1 MRSITAL
8 SIAND
13 AIRAAVIA
21 DPYSDLPTIKHF
33 QAIPLPNGAV
43 VDGEVVD
50 HDVVAGLLNT
60 LVKRFKFPREDTALV
75 YSSRRMVFREADFPY
90 MSLNDLKSTLP
101 FQAKGMIPLPI
112 EESELDF
119 VPLNVIDSEQG
130 KQLHGIL
137 VATLRNG
144 LEKTARTAEDAGFV
158 ITSIDAGPFALAR
171 LFADTNQ
178 QQTEAVVNIS
188 GNGTDVIVLENGQPA
203 YMRVVP
209 SGADDV
215 TDAIANA
222 LSISFE
228 DAERIKNQIG
238 LQNVT
243 GDERLEKAEEVIRET
258 TAQLIVGIRNTLN
271 LYDVDHAGGTISG
284 VVLTGT
290 GARLIGLPPVLASS
304 INKVVRIGDPFIRFR
319 LSKEVERQNI
329 MAHAID
335 LGAVLGLV
343 IGKKRGERTM
353 SRKNN
358 GSMKQIGSSHRG
370 RRGKIKDNPNPET
383 SDGEKTSILS
393 MNISDIG
400 KALRASS
407 SKPSKKAD
415 LPAEWNVRANLL
427 PRSIVTLNRD
437 RAIKYLLSYVLIVV
451 VVAAIAI
458 SAGMAVRVSW
468 ADHRVEEA
476 QAKTLSLQKEKA
488 EFKDV
493 EDTLNSLSD
502 SQRSRIAALYD
513 EMDWMKVVDSLNGA
527 LPAGGQ
533 YTNLSLSSFQIGGSD
548 ASSHSATSS
557 VWSGNGVISVDFT
570 VLSPDF
576 ISAKDFIGNFAAI
589 PTYKTGY
596 VSSITENSDENG
608 TTYTYTGTVSL
619 KMDTNTT
626 SRSDNAAGADE
637 ANRALQQQ
645 LRDSLNKAAAG
656 ESTDTTDSATAT
668 DETSNE

>member
-8 SIAND
+8 SITND

-101 FQAKGMIPLPI
+101 FQAKGMIPLPT

-119 VPLNVIDSEQG
+119 VPLNVIDSDQG

-137 VATLRNG
+137 GATLRNG

-343 IGKKRGERTM
+343 IGKK
-353 SRKNN
+353 
-358 GSMKQIGSSHRG
+358 
-370 RRGKIKDNPNPET
+370 
-383 SDGEKTSILS
+383 
-393 MNISDIG
+393 
-400 KALRASS
+400 
-407 SKPSKKAD
+407 
-415 LPAEWNVRANLL
+415 
-427 PRSIVTLNRD
+427 PR
-437 RAIKYLLSYVLIVV
+437 
-451 VVAAIAI
+451 
-458 SAGMAVRVSW
+458 
-468 ADHRVEEA
+468 
-476 QAKTLSLQKEKA
+476 
-488 EFKDV
+488 
-493 EDTLNSLSD
+493 
-502 SQRSRIAALYD
+502 
-513 EMDWMKVVDSLNGA
+513 
-527 LPAGGQ
+527 
-533 YTNLSLSSFQIGGSD
+533 
-548 ASSHSATSS
+548 
-557 VWSGNGVISVDFT
+557 
-570 VLSPDF
+570 
-576 ISAKDFIGNFAAI
+576 
-589 PTYKTGY
+589 
-596 VSSITENSDENG
+596 
-608 TTYTYTGTVSL
+608 
-619 KMDTNTT
+619 
-626 SRSDNAAGADE
+626 
-637 ANRALQQQ
+637 
-645 LRDSLNKAAAG
+645 
-656 ESTDTTDSATAT
+656 
-668 DETSNE
+668 

>member
-60 LVKRFKFPREDTALV
+60 LVKRFKFPREDTTLV

-271 LYDVDHAGGTISG
+271 LYDVDHAGGTISC

-343 IGKKRGERTM
+343 IGKK
-353 SRKNN
+353 
-358 GSMKQIGSSHRG
+358 
-370 RRGKIKDNPNPET
+370 
-383 SDGEKTSILS
+383 
-393 MNISDIG
+393 
-400 KALRASS
+400 
-407 SKPSKKAD
+407 
-415 LPAEWNVRANLL
+415 
-427 PRSIVTLNRD
+427 PR
-437 RAIKYLLSYVLIVV
+437 
-451 VVAAIAI
+451 
-458 SAGMAVRVSW
+458 
-468 ADHRVEEA
+468 
-476 QAKTLSLQKEKA
+476 
-488 EFKDV
+488 
-493 EDTLNSLSD
+493 
-502 SQRSRIAALYD
+502 
-513 EMDWMKVVDSLNGA
+513 
-527 LPAGGQ
+527 
-533 YTNLSLSSFQIGGSD
+533 
-548 ASSHSATSS
+548 
-557 VWSGNGVISVDFT
+557 
-570 VLSPDF
+570 
-576 ISAKDFIGNFAAI
+576 
-589 PTYKTGY
+589 
-596 VSSITENSDENG
+596 
-608 TTYTYTGTVSL
+608 
-619 KMDTNTT
+619 
-626 SRSDNAAGADE
+626 
-637 ANRALQQQ
+637 
-645 LRDSLNKAAAG
+645 
-656 ESTDTTDSATAT
+656 
-668 DETSNE
+668 

>member
-271 LYDVDHAGGTISG
+271 MYDVDHADSTISG
-284 VVLTGT
+284 IILTGT

-304 INKVVRIGDPFIRFR
+304 INKMVRIGDPFIRFK

-329 MAHAID
+329 VAHAVD
-335 LGAVLGLV
+335 LGGVLGLV
-343 IGKKRGERTM
+343 IGKK
-353 SRKNN
+353 
-358 GSMKQIGSSHRG
+358 
-370 RRGKIKDNPNPET
+370 
-383 SDGEKTSILS
+383 
-393 MNISDIG
+393 
-400 KALRASS
+400 
-407 SKPSKKAD
+407 
-415 LPAEWNVRANLL
+415 
-427 PRSIVTLNRD
+427 PR
-437 RAIKYLLSYVLIVV
+437 
-451 VVAAIAI
+451 
-458 SAGMAVRVSW
+458 
-468 ADHRVEEA
+468 
-476 QAKTLSLQKEKA
+476 
-488 EFKDV
+488 
-493 EDTLNSLSD
+493 
-502 SQRSRIAALYD
+502 
-513 EMDWMKVVDSLNGA
+513 
-527 LPAGGQ
+527 
-533 YTNLSLSSFQIGGSD
+533 
-548 ASSHSATSS
+548 
-557 VWSGNGVISVDFT
+557 
-570 VLSPDF
+570 
-576 ISAKDFIGNFAAI
+576 
-589 PTYKTGY
+589 
-596 VSSITENSDENG
+596 
-608 TTYTYTGTVSL
+608 
-619 KMDTNTT
+619 
-626 SRSDNAAGADE
+626 
-637 ANRALQQQ
+637 
-645 LRDSLNKAAAG
+645 
-656 ESTDTTDSATAT
+656 
-668 DETSNE
+668 

>member
-43 VDGEVVD
+43 VDGEGVD

-101 FQAKGMIPLPI
+101 FQAKGMIPLPT

-178 QQTEAVVNIS
+178 QQTEAVVNIN
-188 GNGTDVIVLENGQPA
+188 GNCTDVIVLNNGKPA

-215 TDAIANA
+215 SDAIANA

-271 LYDVDHAGGTISG
+271 MYDVDHADSTISG
-284 VVLTGT
+284 IILTGT

-304 INKVVRIGDPFIRFR
+304 INKMVRIGDPFIRFK

-329 MAHAID
+329 VAHAVD
-335 LGAVLGLV
+335 LGGVLGLV
-343 IGKKRGERTM
+343 IGKK
-353 SRKNN
+353 
-358 GSMKQIGSSHRG
+358 
-370 RRGKIKDNPNPET
+370 
-383 SDGEKTSILS
+383 
-393 MNISDIG
+393 
-400 KALRASS
+400 
-407 SKPSKKAD
+407 
-415 LPAEWNVRANLL
+415 
-427 PRSIVTLNRD
+427 PR
-437 RAIKYLLSYVLIVV
+437 
-451 VVAAIAI
+451 
-458 SAGMAVRVSW
+458 
-468 ADHRVEEA
+468 
-476 QAKTLSLQKEKA
+476 
-488 EFKDV
+488 
-493 EDTLNSLSD
+493 
-502 SQRSRIAALYD
+502 
-513 EMDWMKVVDSLNGA
+513 
-527 LPAGGQ
+527 
-533 YTNLSLSSFQIGGSD
+533 
-548 ASSHSATSS
+548 
-557 VWSGNGVISVDFT
+557 
-570 VLSPDF
+570 
-576 ISAKDFIGNFAAI
+576 
-589 PTYKTGY
+589 
-596 VSSITENSDENG
+596 
-608 TTYTYTGTVSL
+608 
-619 KMDTNTT
+619 
-626 SRSDNAAGADE
+626 
-637 ANRALQQQ
+637 
-645 LRDSLNKAAAG
+645 
-656 ESTDTTDSATAT
+656 
-668 DETSNE
+668 

>member
-215 TDAIANA
+215 TDASANA

-238 LQNVT
+238 LQNMT

-290 GARLIGLPPVLASS
+290 GVRLIGLPPVLASS

-343 IGKKRGERTM
+343 IGKK
-353 SRKNN
+353 
-358 GSMKQIGSSHRG
+358 
-370 RRGKIKDNPNPET
+370 
-383 SDGEKTSILS
+383 
-393 MNISDIG
+393 
-400 KALRASS
+400 
-407 SKPSKKAD
+407 
-415 LPAEWNVRANLL
+415 
-427 PRSIVTLNRD
+427 PR
-437 RAIKYLLSYVLIVV
+437 
-451 VVAAIAI
+451 
-458 SAGMAVRVSW
+458 
-468 ADHRVEEA
+468 
-476 QAKTLSLQKEKA
+476 
-488 EFKDV
+488 
-493 EDTLNSLSD
+493 
-502 SQRSRIAALYD
+502 
-513 EMDWMKVVDSLNGA
+513 
-527 LPAGGQ
+527 
-533 YTNLSLSSFQIGGSD
+533 
-548 ASSHSATSS
+548 
-557 VWSGNGVISVDFT
+557 
-570 VLSPDF
+570 
-576 ISAKDFIGNFAAI
+576 
-589 PTYKTGY
+589 
-596 VSSITENSDENG
+596 
-608 TTYTYTGTVSL
+608 
-619 KMDTNTT
+619 
-626 SRSDNAAGADE
+626 
-637 ANRALQQQ
+637 
-645 LRDSLNKAAAG
+645 
-656 ESTDTTDSATAT
+656 
-668 DETSNE
+668 

>member
-144 LEKTARTAEDAGFV
+144 LEKTARTAEGAGFV

-319 LSKEVERQNI
+319 LSKEVERQTI

-343 IGKKRGERTM
+343 IGKK
-353 SRKNN
+353 
-358 GSMKQIGSSHRG
+358 
-370 RRGKIKDNPNPET
+370 
-383 SDGEKTSILS
+383 
-393 MNISDIG
+393 
-400 KALRASS
+400 
-407 SKPSKKAD
+407 
-415 LPAEWNVRANLL
+415 
-427 PRSIVTLNRD
+427 PR
-437 RAIKYLLSYVLIVV
+437 
-451 VVAAIAI
+451 
-458 SAGMAVRVSW
+458 
-468 ADHRVEEA
+468 
-476 QAKTLSLQKEKA
+476 
-488 EFKDV
+488 
-493 EDTLNSLSD
+493 
-502 SQRSRIAALYD
+502 
-513 EMDWMKVVDSLNGA
+513 
-527 LPAGGQ
+527 
-533 YTNLSLSSFQIGGSD
+533 
-548 ASSHSATSS
+548 
-557 VWSGNGVISVDFT
+557 
-570 VLSPDF
+570 
-576 ISAKDFIGNFAAI
+576 
-589 PTYKTGY
+589 
-596 VSSITENSDENG
+596 
-608 TTYTYTGTVSL
+608 
-619 KMDTNTT
+619 
-626 SRSDNAAGADE
+626 
-637 ANRALQQQ
+637 
-645 LRDSLNKAAAG
+645 
-656 ESTDTTDSATAT
+656 
-668 DETSNE
+668 

>member
-290 GARLIGLPPVLASS
+290 SARLIGLPPVLASS

-343 IGKKRGERTM
+343 IGKK
-353 SRKNN
+353 
-358 GSMKQIGSSHRG
+358 
-370 RRGKIKDNPNPET
+370 
-383 SDGEKTSILS
+383 
-393 MNISDIG
+393 
-400 KALRASS
+400 
-407 SKPSKKAD
+407 
-415 LPAEWNVRANLL
+415 
-427 PRSIVTLNRD
+427 PR
-437 RAIKYLLSYVLIVV
+437 
-451 VVAAIAI
+451 
-458 SAGMAVRVSW
+458 
-468 ADHRVEEA
+468 
-476 QAKTLSLQKEKA
+476 
-488 EFKDV
+488 
-493 EDTLNSLSD
+493 
-502 SQRSRIAALYD
+502 
-513 EMDWMKVVDSLNGA
+513 
-527 LPAGGQ
+527 
-533 YTNLSLSSFQIGGSD
+533 
-548 ASSHSATSS
+548 
-557 VWSGNGVISVDFT
+557 
-570 VLSPDF
+570 
-576 ISAKDFIGNFAAI
+576 
-589 PTYKTGY
+589 
-596 VSSITENSDENG
+596 
-608 TTYTYTGTVSL
+608 
-619 KMDTNTT
+619 
-626 SRSDNAAGADE
+626 
-637 ANRALQQQ
+637 
-645 LRDSLNKAAAG
+645 
-656 ESTDTTDSATAT
+656 
-668 DETSNE
+668 

>member
-101 FQAKGMIPLPI
+101 FQAKGMIPLPT

-284 VVLTGT
+284 VVLTRT
-290 GARLIGLPPVLASS
+290 GARLIGLPPVLSSS

-343 IGKKRGERTM
+343 IGKK
-353 SRKNN
+353 
-358 GSMKQIGSSHRG
+358 
-370 RRGKIKDNPNPET
+370 
-383 SDGEKTSILS
+383 
-393 MNISDIG
+393 
-400 KALRASS
+400 
-407 SKPSKKAD
+407 
-415 LPAEWNVRANLL
+415 
-427 PRSIVTLNRD
+427 PR
-437 RAIKYLLSYVLIVV
+437 
-451 VVAAIAI
+451 
-458 SAGMAVRVSW
+458 
-468 ADHRVEEA
+468 
-476 QAKTLSLQKEKA
+476 
-488 EFKDV
+488 
-493 EDTLNSLSD
+493 
-502 SQRSRIAALYD
+502 
-513 EMDWMKVVDSLNGA
+513 
-527 LPAGGQ
+527 
-533 YTNLSLSSFQIGGSD
+533 
-548 ASSHSATSS
+548 
-557 VWSGNGVISVDFT
+557 
-570 VLSPDF
+570 
-576 ISAKDFIGNFAAI
+576 
-589 PTYKTGY
+589 
-596 VSSITENSDENG
+596 
-608 TTYTYTGTVSL
+608 
-619 KMDTNTT
+619 
-626 SRSDNAAGADE
+626 
-637 ANRALQQQ
+637 
-645 LRDSLNKAAAG
+645 
-656 ESTDTTDSATAT
+656 
-668 DETSNE
+668 

>member
-101 FQAKGMIPLPI
+101 FQAKGMIPLPT

-215 TDAIANA
+215 SDAIANA

-271 LYDVDHAGGTISG
+271 MYDVDHADSTISG
-284 VVLTGT
+284 IILTGT
-290 GARLIGLPPVLASS
+290 GARLIGLPPVLAGS
-304 INKVVRIGDPFIRFR
+304 INKMVRIGDPFIRFK

-329 MAHAID
+329 VAHAVD
-335 LGAVLGLV
+335 LGGVLGLV
-343 IGKKRGERTM
+343 IGKK
-353 SRKNN
+353 
-358 GSMKQIGSSHRG
+358 
-370 RRGKIKDNPNPET
+370 
-383 SDGEKTSILS
+383 
-393 MNISDIG
+393 
-400 KALRASS
+400 
-407 SKPSKKAD
+407 
-415 LPAEWNVRANLL
+415 
-427 PRSIVTLNRD
+427 PR
-437 RAIKYLLSYVLIVV
+437 
-451 VVAAIAI
+451 
-458 SAGMAVRVSW
+458 
-468 ADHRVEEA
+468 
-476 QAKTLSLQKEKA
+476 
-488 EFKDV
+488 
-493 EDTLNSLSD
+493 
-502 SQRSRIAALYD
+502 
-513 EMDWMKVVDSLNGA
+513 
-527 LPAGGQ
+527 
-533 YTNLSLSSFQIGGSD
+533 
-548 ASSHSATSS
+548 
-557 VWSGNGVISVDFT
+557 
-570 VLSPDF
+570 
-576 ISAKDFIGNFAAI
+576 
-589 PTYKTGY
+589 
-596 VSSITENSDENG
+596 
-608 TTYTYTGTVSL
+608 
-619 KMDTNTT
+619 
-626 SRSDNAAGADE
+626 
-637 ANRALQQQ
+637 
-645 LRDSLNKAAAG
+645 
-656 ESTDTTDSATAT
+656 
-668 DETSNE
+668 

>member
-284 VVLTGT
+284 VVLTVT

-343 IGKKRGERTM
+343 IGKK
-353 SRKNN
+353 
-358 GSMKQIGSSHRG
+358 
-370 RRGKIKDNPNPET
+370 
-383 SDGEKTSILS
+383 
-393 MNISDIG
+393 
-400 KALRASS
+400 
-407 SKPSKKAD
+407 
-415 LPAEWNVRANLL
+415 
-427 PRSIVTLNRD
+427 PR
-437 RAIKYLLSYVLIVV
+437 
-451 VVAAIAI
+451 
-458 SAGMAVRVSW
+458 
-468 ADHRVEEA
+468 
-476 QAKTLSLQKEKA
+476 
-488 EFKDV
+488 
-493 EDTLNSLSD
+493 
-502 SQRSRIAALYD
+502 
-513 EMDWMKVVDSLNGA
+513 
-527 LPAGGQ
+527 
-533 YTNLSLSSFQIGGSD
+533 
-548 ASSHSATSS
+548 
-557 VWSGNGVISVDFT
+557 
-570 VLSPDF
+570 
-576 ISAKDFIGNFAAI
+576 
-589 PTYKTGY
+589 
-596 VSSITENSDENG
+596 
-608 TTYTYTGTVSL
+608 
-619 KMDTNTT
+619 
-626 SRSDNAAGADE
+626 
-637 ANRALQQQ
+637 
-645 LRDSLNKAAAG
+645 
-656 ESTDTTDSATAT
+656 
-668 DETSNE
+668 

>member
-8 SIAND
+8 SITND

-101 FQAKGMIPLPI
+101 FQAKGMIPLPT

-290 GARLIGLPPVLASS
+290 GTRLIGLPPVLASS

-343 IGKKRGERTM
+343 IGKK
-353 SRKNN
+353 
-358 GSMKQIGSSHRG
+358 
-370 RRGKIKDNPNPET
+370 
-383 SDGEKTSILS
+383 
-393 MNISDIG
+393 
-400 KALRASS
+400 
-407 SKPSKKAD
+407 
-415 LPAEWNVRANLL
+415 
-427 PRSIVTLNRD
+427 PR
-437 RAIKYLLSYVLIVV
+437 
-451 VVAAIAI
+451 
-458 SAGMAVRVSW
+458 
-468 ADHRVEEA
+468 
-476 QAKTLSLQKEKA
+476 
-488 EFKDV
+488 
-493 EDTLNSLSD
+493 
-502 SQRSRIAALYD
+502 
-513 EMDWMKVVDSLNGA
+513 
-527 LPAGGQ
+527 
-533 YTNLSLSSFQIGGSD
+533 
-548 ASSHSATSS
+548 
-557 VWSGNGVISVDFT
+557 
-570 VLSPDF
+570 
-576 ISAKDFIGNFAAI
+576 
-589 PTYKTGY
+589 
-596 VSSITENSDENG
+596 
-608 TTYTYTGTVSL
+608 
-619 KMDTNTT
+619 
-626 SRSDNAAGADE
+626 
-637 ANRALQQQ
+637 
-645 LRDSLNKAAAG
+645 
-656 ESTDTTDSATAT
+656 
-668 DETSNE
+668 

>member
-1 MRSITAL
+1 M
-8 SIAND
+8 
-13 AIRAAVIA
+13 
-21 DPYSDLPTIKHF
+21 
-33 QAIPLPNGAV
+33 
-43 VDGEVVD
+43 
-50 HDVVAGLLNT
+50 
-60 LVKRFKFPREDTALV
+60 
-75 YSSRRMVFREADFPY
+75 
-90 MSLNDLKSTLP
+90 
-101 FQAKGMIPLPI
+101 
-112 EESELDF
+112 
-119 VPLNVIDSEQG
+119 
-130 KQLHGIL
+130 
-137 VATLRNG
+137 
-144 LEKTARTAEDAGFV
+144 

-343 IGKKRGERTM
+343 IGRSRGERTM

-407 SKPSKKAD
+407 SKTSKKAD

>member
-144 LEKTARTAEDAGFV
+144 LEKTARTAEDAGFA

-243 GDERLEKAEEVIRET
+243 GE
-258 TAQLIVGIRNTLN
+258 
-271 LYDVDHAGGTISG
+271 
-284 VVLTGT
+284 
-290 GARLIGLPPVLASS
+290 
-304 INKVVRIGDPFIRFR
+304 
-319 LSKEVERQNI
+319 ERQSAQRFHNRVTYGDRFFAMPAFRAEHQPRNDGNI
-329 MAHAID
+329 
-335 LGAVLGLV
+335 V
-343 IGKKRGERTM
+343 IPCDRGF
-353 SRKNN
+353 
-358 GSMKQIGSSHRG
+358 
-370 RRGKIKDNPNPET
+370 
-383 SDGEKTSILS
+383 
-393 MNISDIG
+393 
-400 KALRASS
+400 A
-407 SKPSKKAD
+407 
-415 LPAEWNVRANLL
+415 VRAETAFRIYQADVVGHAPNHHVQK
-427 PRSIVTLNRD
+427 RS
-437 RAIKYLLSYVLIVV
+437 
-451 VVAAIAI
+451 
-458 SAGMAVRVSW
+458 
-468 ADHRVEEA
+468 E
-476 QAKTLSLQKEKA
+476 
-488 EFKDV
+488 
-493 EDTLNSLSD
+493 
-502 SQRSRIAALYD
+502 
-513 EMDWMKVVDSLNGA
+513 
-527 LPAGGQ
+527 
-533 YTNLSLSSFQIGGSD
+533 
-548 ASSHSATSS
+548 
-557 VWSGNGVISVDFT
+557 
-570 VLSPDF
+570 
-576 ISAKDFIGNFAAI
+576 
-589 PTYKTGY
+589 
-596 VSSITENSDENG
+596 
-608 TTYTYTGTVSL
+608 
-619 KMDTNTT
+619 
-626 SRSDNAAGADE
+626 NAADYQRCHE
-637 ANRALQQQ
+637 
-645 LRDSLNKAAAG
+645 
-656 ESTDTTDSATAT
+656 
-668 DETSNE
+668 

>member
-75 YSSRRMVFREADFPY
+75 YSSRRMVFRETDFPY

-258 TAQLIVGIRNTLN
+258 
-271 LYDVDHAGGTISG
+271 ISG

-343 IGKKRGERTM
+343 IGKK
-353 SRKNN
+353 
-358 GSMKQIGSSHRG
+358 
-370 RRGKIKDNPNPET
+370 
-383 SDGEKTSILS
+383 
-393 MNISDIG
+393 
-400 KALRASS
+400 
-407 SKPSKKAD
+407 
-415 LPAEWNVRANLL
+415 
-427 PRSIVTLNRD
+427 PR
-437 RAIKYLLSYVLIVV
+437 
-451 VVAAIAI
+451 
-458 SAGMAVRVSW
+458 
-468 ADHRVEEA
+468 
-476 QAKTLSLQKEKA
+476 
-488 EFKDV
+488 
-493 EDTLNSLSD
+493 
-502 SQRSRIAALYD
+502 
-513 EMDWMKVVDSLNGA
+513 
-527 LPAGGQ
+527 
-533 YTNLSLSSFQIGGSD
+533 
-548 ASSHSATSS
+548 
-557 VWSGNGVISVDFT
+557 
-570 VLSPDF
+570 
-576 ISAKDFIGNFAAI
+576 
-589 PTYKTGY
+589 
-596 VSSITENSDENG
+596 
-608 TTYTYTGTVSL
+608 
-619 KMDTNTT
+619 
-626 SRSDNAAGADE
+626 
-637 ANRALQQQ
+637 
-645 LRDSLNKAAAG
+645 
-656 ESTDTTDSATAT
+656 
-668 DETSNE
+668 